1 MDSIDALTNALR
13 EFKGGVI
20 LVSHD
25 ERFIDSIS
33 TEIWVCEGGKVRKFE
48 GENIR
53 QYRNT
58 IIPKEEP

>member
-13 EFKGGVI
+13 DFKGGVI

-25 ERFIDSIS
+25 ERFIDSVCK
-33 TEIWVCEGGKVRKFE
+33 EIWVCEGGCVKKFE

-53 QYRNT
+53 QYRYT

>member
-1 MDSIDALTNALR
+1 MDSIDALTNALKD
-13 EFKGGVI
+13 FKGGVI

-25 ERFIDSIS
+25 ERFIDSVC

-48 GENIR
+48 GEGIK
-53 QYRNT
+53 QYRQM

>member
-1 MDSIDALTNALR
+1 MDSIDALTNALK

-25 ERFIDSIS
+25 ERFIDSVC
-33 TEIWVCEGGKVRKFE
+33 TEIWVCESGKVRKFE
-48 GENIR
+48 GENVK
-53 QYRNT
+53 QYRQM